1 MVAHVLAQGPV
12 RGRRVLEVGAGSGR
26 DSVALASEGARTYIL
41 DYSMASLE
49 TARRVA
55 RRHGVAPILVRA
67 DALRLPFR
75 DGAFDVIF
83 HQGLLEHFRDPMPL
97 LRENVRAL
105 AGEGLLLVDVPQRW
119 HLYTV
124 LKHAMIATGTWFA
137 GWETEFTIG
146 QLEALLRRAGVRV
159 VSRYGAWMV
168 PGLFYRSLRAA
179 LLKLK
184 TARLPLHP
192 PRIPLLS
199 AALER
204 WRGLWDG
211 TPVAFRTYFVI
222 GALGRKDPG
231 SGGAGG

>member
-1 MVAHVLAQGPV
+1 VEQILAQGPV

-26 DSVALASEGARTYIL
+26 DSVALASEGAVSFIL

-49 TARRVA
+49 TARKVA
-55 RRHGVAPILVRA
+55 TRHGAVPILVRA

-75 DGAFDVIF
+75 EGAFDVIF

-105 AGEGLLLVDVPQRW
+105 KGEGLLLVDVPQRW
-119 HLYTV
+119 HLYTA
-124 LKHAMIATGTWFA
+124 LKHVMIATGTWFA
-137 GWETEFTIG
+137 GWETEFTMG
-146 QLEALLRRAGVRV
+146 QLEGLLRRAGVRV

-179 LLKLK
+179 LLKVRA
-184 TARLPLHP
+184 ARLPLDP

-199 AALER
+199 AALRR

-211 TPVAFRTYFVI
+211 TPVAFATYFVI
-222 GALGRKDPG
+222 GALGRKDSG
-231 SGGAGG
+231 AGGGAG